1 MMKSGLLTRGLYY
14 ILLYIIYIIYK
25 MIKVNQLTLTASG
38 VGQSQVGFLQEGGES
53 ILAALPPS
61 EK

>member
-1 MMKSGLLTRGLYY
+1 
-14 ILLYIIYIIYK
+14 